1 MMSDIKEILKDL
13 NNSLKEEEIQ
23 VKIGFSDYL
32 ERLAERP
39 RYLLRDIFQLVHDM
53 VLFYVPPGVDEFP
66 DDPES
71 VNYMEYNF
79 DRMFLR
85 GNETPYFAD
94 RLFGNRFMS
103 LIESFDQV
111 VDRNK
116 IYIFEGPPGSGK
128 STFLKNFLHRLEN
141 YMKTEEGEIYD
152 TTWKIEKAL
161 FSEEAGT
168 NHNAILVTCPNH
180 DPPILQIPKE
190 HRKELLYSL
199 ISDEDFKVKLF
210 TEKKYKWIFKDEPCT
225 ICSSLY
231 EALMDRTES
240 PLDVLNMVFPRRV
253 HYSRRLGEGISVFN
267 PGDVVLKEP
276 VLNPA
281 VQQSL
286 DELFGDSNRVR
297 YIHSEYARTNNGVYV
312 VMDVKQHNKNRLL
325 DLHGVV
331 SDGIH
336 KVESIEEN
344 INTLYMGLINPQD
357 REFLD
362 KNQALKD
369 RINYIKMPY
378 VLDYKTEVQIYT
390 NNFGT
395 RIRDSFLP
403 HVLEN
408 FARVIIASRLNCESD
423 ALKEWIGNA
432 SKYSRFCD
440 PHLLLLKMFIYAG
453 IIPEWITDEDRR
465 SFKAGIRRK
474 ILSEAEDEGFM
485 GITGRESIRIFH
497 DFFVYHSK
505 MDKLINMQMI
515 LDFFNKNQELKERI
529 PEKFLESLVD
539 SYDYTI
545 LQQVKESL
553 YFYNRARI
561 SKDIQNYIF
570 AVNFDIGTVE
580 KNTCTG
586 QIVEV
591 TEEFL
596 HSIEDYLI
604 GGKPKNTQREKFREE
619 ILQRYISN
627 TATEIQLDGKKLSQS
642 GLYKELLEMYNRNLK
657 TNALDPFKE
666 SASFR
671 NAIKEYN
678 TRDFLSHDKKI
689 RKDVT
694 YLIHK
699 LMNRYKYTEN
709 GAKEVCIYV
718 IDRDIAGK
726 FE

>member
-1 MMSDIKEILKDL
+1 
-13 NNSLKEEEIQ
+13 
-23 VKIGFSDYL
+23 
-32 ERLAERP
+32 
-39 RYLLRDIFQLVHDM
+39 
-53 VLFYVPPGVDEFP
+53 
-66 DDPES
+66 
-71 VNYMEYNF
+71 
-79 DRMFLR
+79 
-85 GNETPYFAD
+85 
-94 RLFGNRFMS
+94 
-103 LIESFDQV
+103 
-111 VDRNK
+111 
-116 IYIFEGPPGSGK
+116 
-128 STFLKNFLHRLEN
+128 
-141 YMKTEEGEIYD
+141 
-152 TTWKIEKAL
+152 
-161 FSEEAGT
+161 
-168 NHNAILVTCPNH
+168 
-180 DPPILQIPKE
+180 
-190 HRKELLYSL
+190 
-199 ISDEDFKVKLF
+199 
-210 TEKKYKWIFKDEPCT
+210 
-225 ICSSLY
+225 
-231 EALMDRTES
+231 
-240 PLDVLNMVFPRRV
+240 
-253 HYSRRLGEGISVFN
+253 
-267 PGDVVLKEP
+267 
-276 VLNPA
+276 
-281 VQQSL
+281 
-286 DELFGDSNRVR
+286 
-297 YIHSEYARTNNGVYV
+297 
-312 VMDVKQHNKNRLL
+312 
-325 DLHGVV
+325 
-331 SDGIH
+331 
-336 KVESIEEN
+336 
-344 INTLYMGLINPQD
+344 
-357 REFLD
+357 
-362 KNQALKD
+362 
-369 RINYIKMPY
+369 
-378 VLDYKTEVQIYT
+378 
-390 NNFGT
+390 
-395 RIRDSFLP
+395 
-403 HVLEN
+403 
-408 FARVIIASRLNCESD
+408 
-423 ALKEWIGNA
+423 
-432 SKYSRFCD
+432 
-440 PHLLLLKMFIYAG
+440 
-453 IIPEWITDEDRR
+453 
-465 SFKAGIRRK
+465 
-474 ILSEAEDEGFM
+474 
-485 GITGRESIRIFH
+485 
-497 DFFVYHSK
+497 